1 VIKPGAQQG
10 QHPRRA
16 GVDTVVYKLVT
27 AAVAKQVRVNII
39 EADVIV
45 AEFYP
50 AKLVR
55 PRAQGAPVSLM
66 PESLRRS
73 DDRERLPQDAETRRR
88 QPMIK

>member
-1 VIKPGAQQG
+1 LGVIKPGAQQG

-50 AKLVR
+50 A
-55 PRAQGAPVSLM
+55 
-66 PESLRRS
+66 
-73 DDRERLPQDAETRRR
+73 
-88 QPMIK
+88 